1 MNDIA
6 DSPENQLQAML
17 RVLWKNNRAT
27 IDERVQRLREAQNQ
41 LLADQMDAVSRKEA
55 ESAAHKLA
63 GVLGTF
69 GLPEGS
75 RIASSIEQLFAGEA
89 PIDDQAK
96 IDIAQHLDN
105 LEAIIASKP
114 A

>member
-1 MNDIA
+1 MNDTA

-27 IDERVQRLREAQNQ
+27 IDERVQRLREAQTQ
-41 LLADQMDAVSRKEA
+41 LSSDRMDATARKEA

-75 RIASSIEQLFAGEA
+75 RIASSIELLFAGDA
-89 PIDDQAK
+89 PLNDHAK
-96 IDIAQHLDN
+96 SNLAKHLN
-105 LEAIIASKP
+105 ELEAIIASKQL
-114 A
+114 

>member
-1 MNDIA
+1 MNDTG

-17 RVLWKNNRAT
+17 RVLWRNNRAT
-27 IDERVQRLREAQNQ
+27 IDERVQRLREAQTQ
-41 LLADQMDAVSRKEA
+41 MSADQMDAAARKEA

-75 RIASSIEQLFAGEA
+75 RIASSIELLFAGDA
-89 PIDDQAK
+89 PLDHYAQNDL
-96 IDIAQHLDN
+96 AQHLDE
-105 LEAIIASKP
+105 LETIIASKP

>member
-27 IDERVQRLREAQNQ
+27 IDERVQRLRETQAR
-41 LLADQMDAVSRKEA
+41 LSADQLDPVTRKEA

-75 RIASSIEQLFAGEA
+75 RIASSIEQLFAGDVPLSEH
-89 PIDDQAK
+89 AK
-96 IDIAQHLDN
+96 SDLAQHLDE

>member
-1 MNDIA
+1 MNDTA

-27 IDERVQRLREAQNQ
+27 IDERVRRLRETQTRLSAG
-41 LLADQMDAVSRKEA
+41 QMDAASRKEA

-75 RIASSIEQLFAGEA
+75 RIASSIELLFAGGD
-89 PIDDQAK
+89 PLDDQAK
-96 IDIAQHLDN
+96 SDLAQHLN
-105 LEAIIASKP
+105 KLEAIIASKQL
-114 A
+114 